1 MSALALDNVVKR
13 FPGRRKPVLDGVTLA
28 IAPGETVGVVGVAG
42 SGKSVLLKI
51 AGGLLPADSGEV
63 TVGGV
68 RLAADSDDRARAEAR
83 GKVGMLFQNNA
94 LFDFLTVEANIA
106 FPLERGSG
114 VTDADAVRARVAE
127 TLRGVGLLGSE
138 AKLPSQLS
146 GGMKKRA
153 ALARAVVAR
162 PPLLLFDEP
171 TAGLDPVTTAKVLD
185 LLRRE
190 REASGAALVVVSSD
204 VDMVRAFA
212 PRLALLHDG
221 KLRYDGP
228 SAAAPDSPDA
238 VVRQLVRGETE
249 GPL

>member
-1 MSALALDNVVKR
+1 VTLALDNIVKQ
-13 FPGRRKPVLDGVTLA
+13 FPGRTKPVLDGVRLSVNA
-28 IAPGETVGVVGVAG
+28 GETVGVVGMAG

-51 AGGLLPADSGEV
+51 AAGLLPADGGTV
-63 TVGGV
+63 TVDGV
-68 RLAADSDDRARAEAR
+68 RLEAGSDDSARARAR
-83 GKVGMLFQNNA
+83 GRVGMLFQNNA
-94 LFDFLTVEANIA
+94 LFDFLTVAANIA
-106 FPLERGSG
+106 FPLERGSAA
-114 VTDADAVRARVAE
+114 TPDEIRTRVAE
-127 TLRGVGLLGSE
+127 TLRGVGLMGSE
-138 AKLPSQLS
+138 EKLPSQLS
-146 GGMKKRA
+146 GGMRKRA

-190 REASGAALVVVSSD
+190 REASGAALVIVSSD
-204 VDMVRAFA
+204 VDMVRGFA

-228 SAAAPDSPDA
+228 SAAATDAPDP

>member
-1 MSALALDNVVKR
+1 MTALSLDNIEKR
-13 FPGRRKPVLDGVTLA
+13 FPGRARPVLDGITLSV
-28 IAPGETVGVVGVAG
+28 APGETLGVVGVAG

-51 AGGLLPADSGEV
+51 AAGLLPADAGAV
-63 TVGGV
+63 TIAGL
-68 RLAADSDDRARAEAR
+68 RLDGKSDDRARAEAR
-83 GKVGMLFQNNA
+83 ARVGMLFQNNA

-106 FPLERGSG
+106 FPLERGSALG
-114 VTDADAVRARVAE
+114 PEAIRARVAE

-171 TAGLDPVTTAKVLD
+171 TAGLDPVTTAKILD

-204 VDMVRAFA
+204 VDMVRGFA
-212 PRLALLHDG
+212 PRLALIHDG
-221 KLRYDGP
+221 RLRYDGP
-228 SAAAPDSPDA
+228 SAAAPDSPDP